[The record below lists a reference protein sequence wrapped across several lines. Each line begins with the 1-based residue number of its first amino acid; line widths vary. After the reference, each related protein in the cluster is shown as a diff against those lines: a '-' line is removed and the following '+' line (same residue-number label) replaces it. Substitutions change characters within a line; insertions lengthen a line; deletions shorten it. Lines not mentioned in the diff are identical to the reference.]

1 MPKGQR
7 EIFEV
12 QIFQLSVVWFVNF
25 LANVT
30 KACIFL
36 ILSFNAVNIM

>member
-12 QIFQLSVVWFVNF
+12 QIFHLSVVWFVNF
-25 LANVT
+25 LANIS
-30 KACIFL
+30 KGYIFF
-36 ILSFNAVNIM
+36 ILSFSAVNIM

>member
-1 MPKGQR
+1 MRTGQC

-12 QIFQLSVVWFVNF
+12 QIFQLSVVWFVNL

-30 KACIFL
+30 KGCVFFIP
-36 ILSFNAVNIM
+36 SFNALNIT

>member
-1 MPKGQR
+1 MPTGQHDT
-7 EIFEV
+7 FEV

-30 KACIFL
+30 KGCILF
-36 ILSFNAVNIM
+36 ILSFNAVNIR